1 MIGAFMF
8 LLYDSMAYKL
18 SNNDVRQIERDRQQ
32 SVNDLTEAELVSAM
46 KRLGILKLELTKED
60 KEAITKSKNEAG
72 YCTNCGTQL
81 SSDTSY
87 CDACG
92 KRR

>member
-1 MIGAFMF
+1 MF

-18 SNNDVRQIERDRQQ
+18 SNNDVRQIERGREQ
-32 SVNDLTEAELVSAM
+32 SVNDLTEAELVAAM
-46 KRLGILKLELTKED
+46 KRLDIQKLELTEED

-72 YCTNCGTQL
+72 YCTYCGAQL
-81 SSDTSY
+81 SYDTAY
-87 CDACG
+87 CATCG